1 MFSKTKNLYLKNN
14 ILLQIVEHMSHIK
27 LYAKYTCYSY
37 TYSNIIINKLIFNHP
52 CNALS
57 KYKDFLLLNDKKE
70 FIHRFY
76 YKNEA
81 DLRLQKIGV
90 FYEKYSRIF
99 PNYIK
104 LYEGKYIY
112 KNIRKKQKMIDAV
125 NKLICEK
132 NMMQEYEVNN
142 NCFDNEIF
150 KGPLFTDEV
159 EYEIAKDN
167 IINNSN
173 YINNNANMGDS
184 LFTQNSISLYLKSE
198 SLSQNNH
205 NKKEIERKPNNDIE
219 SFITNNESN
228 GSIYNIMDILNENKI
243 YIDDLKL
250 LLSDNEKINI
260 NNINNQKKNEGIR
273 KIIIKGNIYG
283 NDLRNNNIKR
293 IESNNELTKPEKK
306 EIENNLNNKQEN
318 KKVNSYQFK
327 TLGTIS
333 GKTNKSKK
341 IIKSKDSKNFNKDK
355 NNNMNDKNKNLR
367 KILYPEYTNNK
378 KSFFPENNESKSN
391 IKISKK
397 KLTLNNNT
405 NDYSN
410 LQTLPGIDSTKKH
423 YLLTKINKKP
433 TEQKILKTHI
443 KDKNIKIDKKE
454 INSNIKNNISNK
466 LLKNVKKY
474 IRYKHASQDLCT
486 NFYKS
491 KEKMNSQRKNK
502 LNSCNSLS
510 NTLDKINP
518 KIKKESVSSKS
529 TLGTNAKV
537 KSNKDLRNL
546 KKLNNPP
553 IINNQIIIHNNNNY
567 FLTENNNPN
576 LITGTNKNNYDLDD
590 NDSEREKLLIYL
602 NNIAESQRTTQNHR
616 PIISEEK
623 SQEKYEDILIKN
635 INTET
640 SLNNNRIKMNNS
652 QKLKNLKCLK
662 DLLAKQKT
670 EKNLKKN
677 YKYYFNHVNNNTLN
691 YPIIKYNTI
700 RKMHN
705 YKRNNSNFTEKLIN
719 SISSVSKIKKYNS
732 NCSLK
737 PEEFISPN
745 KTSNNT
751 IKTINCYSHNENKNY
766 KNIKRNN
773 GGLIS
778 KAKTIT
784 KKFFQTDKNLLQV
797 SDIISSEST
806 RNILNHGLINK
817 KPKEFEI
824 TLMKDEYK
832 GKYSTKNN
840 EILVIDNNKNF
851 ELNSTNNKNKHN
863 IKNKR
868 QNSDLKFN
876 TNLIKNKFGSCDF
889 DSIKNNNNFSKGLLD
904 RINNIKNKIKEGI
917 VRNNKSN
924 LIKKEKTQ
932 ITFNNNVNKN
942 YNCLIDKNLDNYN
955 YIREKRNI
963 KSKKIYENKILNND
977 NKENIPEYLLIKVNK
992 TKNLGNV
999 KSQIYINTYN

>member
-1 MFSKTKNLYLKNN
+1 
-14 ILLQIVEHMSHIK
+14 
-27 LYAKYTCYSY
+27 
-37 TYSNIIINKLIFNHP
+37 
-52 CNALS
+52 
-57 KYKDFLLLNDKKE
+57 
-70 FIHRFY
+70 
-76 YKNEA
+76 
-81 DLRLQKIGV
+81 
-90 FYEKYSRIF
+90 
-99 PNYIK
+99 
-104 LYEGKYIY
+104 
-112 KNIRKKQKMIDAV
+112 
-125 NKLICEK
+125 
-132 NMMQEYEVNN
+132 
-142 NCFDNEIF
+142 
-150 KGPLFTDEV
+150 
-159 EYEIAKDN
+159 
-167 IINNSN
+167 
-173 YINNNANMGDS
+173 MGDS
-184 LFTQNSISLYLKSE
+184 LFTQNSISLYLKNE
-198 SLSQNNH
+198 TLSQNKD

-250 LLSDNEKINI
+250 LLSNNEKINI
-260 NNINNQKKNEGIR
+260 NNINCKTKTINQKKNEGIR
-273 KIIIKGNIYG
+273 QIIIKGNICG

-318 KKVNSYQFK
+318 KKVNSNQFK

-333 GKTNKSKK
+333 GKANKSKK
-341 IIKSKDSKNFNKDK
+341 IIKSKDSKNFNKEK
-355 NNNMNDKNKNLR
+355 NMNDKNKNLR

-378 KSFFPENNESKSN
+378 KYFFPENNGSKSN

-410 LQTLPGIDSTKKH
+410 LQTLPGIESTKKH

-433 TEQKILKTHI
+433 TEQKILKTNI
-443 KDKNIKIDKKE
+443 KDKNIKIEKKE
-454 INSNIKNNISNK
+454 INSNTKNNLSNK

-474 IRYKHASQDLCT
+474 IRYKHASQDLST
-486 NFYKS
+486 NFYKN
-491 KEKMNSQRKNK
+491 KGKMNSHRKNK

-518 KIKKESVSSKS
+518 KIKKESMSSKS
-529 TLGTNAKV
+529 TIGTNSIV

-546 KKLNNPP
+546 KK
-553 IINNQIIIHNNNNY
+553 INKPQIVNHQIIIHNNNNY

-576 LITGTNKNNYDLDD
+576 LITGTNKNNFDLDD

-623 SQEKYEDILIKN
+623 SQEKYEDIIIKN
-635 INTET
+635 LNTEN
-640 SLNNNRIKMNNS
+640 SLSNNRIKLHNS
-652 QKLKNLKCLK
+652 QKIKNLKCLK

-670 EKNLKKN
+670 EKILKKN

-700 RKMHN
+700 RKMHY

-732 NCSLK
+732 NCSIK

-745 KTSNNT
+745 KISNNI

-766 KNIKRNN
+766 KNNKRNN
-773 GGLIS
+773 GELIS

-784 KKFFQTDKNLLQV
+784 KKLFQNGKNILQV

-806 RNILNHGLINK
+806 RNILNHGLIK
-817 KPKEFEI
+817 KQSKEFET

-832 GKYSTKNN
+832 GKDSIKNN

-851 ELNSTNNKNKHN
+851 ELNSSNNKNKHS
-863 IKNKR
+863 IKNQR
-868 QNSDLKFN
+868 HNSDLKFN
-876 TNLIKNKFGSCDF
+876 TNLIKNKFSSCDF

-924 LIKKEKTQ
+924 LIKKKKTQ

-942 YNCLIDKNLDNYN
+942 YNCLMDKNLDNYN

-963 KSKKIYENKILNND
+963 KSKKIYENKMLNND

-999 KSQIYINTYN
+999 KSQLYINTYN